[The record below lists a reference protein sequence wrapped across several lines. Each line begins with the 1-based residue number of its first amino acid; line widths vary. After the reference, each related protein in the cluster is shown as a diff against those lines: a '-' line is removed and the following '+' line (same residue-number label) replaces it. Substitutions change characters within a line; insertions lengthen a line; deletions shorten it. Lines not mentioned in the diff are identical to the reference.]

1 VAGGGRGVWGLVG
14 GGGMGGGGGGVGG
27 ARATFFPAQ
36 RGKMSTTRVKNKKN
50 VVYLTKLIKTA
61 RGLLVDSQLRS

>member
-1 VAGGGRGVWGLVG
+1 
-14 GGGMGGGGGGVGG
+14 VGG